1 MNTCAAITKKG
12 LRCKNKT
19 TRTLCYVH
27 DKVKAGVKAGDKESV
42 KPSVKAGGVKA
53 IDKPSHKPQQT
64 VKLYPES
71 NSVFNPYY
79 NKYTPANGI
88 ENCGVKRPSLKRFVK
103 GQSNIAFAN
112 SYCDV
117 LPLKDIRYIVGPIS
131 YTEFRYGKYNIGIF
145 GEIHMILNFPVELN
159 NHSTL
164 NFSSFLASVITQNPK
179 QFDFFFEMYFRS
191 SEHAEQDISPRNTI
205 FNLVSIDFKDCLA
218 ISKACPYKN
227 LRAHY
232 SDYRSVSDIDDHV
245 AAKIYGGIGRWL
257 ATNRTRNVSLY
268 LNIQETK
275 NLIDDALKHYVEL
288 QEKIRIFIKRDRKIN
303 KQLDNTPL
311 KAQILKFAEI
321 RQHDSF
327 EEFVKFIGEHKLSM
341 STYNIKTLTE
351 PQITI
356 LLKFAIFFIDVYN
369 NLMDTYTLARMFR
382 TFYKTPADD
391 PENIIVYAG
400 GGHARYYTDFL
411 NYINADKIIEINTT
425 DIKKN
430 RYIEFSEENK
440 YKSFLF
446 K

>member
-1 MNTCAAITKKG
+1 MNRCVAITKKG
-12 LRCKNKT
+12 DRCMNKT
-19 TRTLCYVH
+19 TTRLCYIH
-27 DKVKAGVKAGDKESV
+27 AKAGVKAQRTD
-42 KPSVKAGGVKA
+42 
-53 IDKPSHKPQQT
+53 
-64 VKLYPES
+64 KLYSEVIKS

-79 NKYTPANGI
+79 NKYIPANGI
-88 ENCGVKRPSLKRFVK
+88 ENCGVERPSLKRFVK

-131 YTEFRYGKYNIGIF
+131 YREFRYGKYNIGIF
-145 GEIHMILNFPVELN
+145 GEIHMLSNVPVELN

-164 NFSSFLASVITQNPK
+164 NFSSFLASVITQNPR
-179 QFDFFFEMYFRS
+179 QFDFFLEMYFRS
-191 SEHAEQDISPRNTI
+191 SKQSEQVISPRNTI
-205 FNLVSIDFKDCLA
+205 FNLVSVDFEGCLA

-232 SDYRSVSDIDDHV
+232 SDYRSVTDVDDH
-245 AAKIYGGIGRWL
+245 AASKIYRGIANWL
-257 ATNRTRNVSLY
+257 ANRTGHVSLY

-288 QEKIRIFIKRDRKIN
+288 LEKIRIFIKRDSKIN
-303 KQLDNTPL
+303 KQLDNSPL

-327 EEFVKFIGEHKLSM
+327 EEFVKFIGEHKLS
-341 STYNIKTLTE
+341 TYNIKTLTV
-351 PQITI
+351 PQIVI
-356 LLKFAIFFIDVYN
+356 LINFATLFIDVYS

-382 TFYKTPADD
+382 TFHKTPADD

-400 GGHARYYTDFL
+400 DSHAKYYTDFL
-411 NYINADKIIEINTT
+411 NYINADKIIEINTET
-425 DIKKN
+425 N

-440 YKSFLF
+440 HKSFLF
-446 K
+446 R